1 MVSKYR
7 EQARLFINNNGVG
20 IKLILMFSGQKK
32 RKKKFNILTYIFA
45 AVCVVVRRQIK
56 NSLNCSGSSFLV
68 ARFLLFP
75 FAGECRI
82 KFDSI
87 GENVQKIEAKISPIK
102 KLIFDIFFFF
112 CCC

>member
-32 RKKKFNILTYIFA
+32 KFNILTYTFA
-45 AVCVVVRRQIK
+45 AVCVVVRRQKK

-87 GENVQKIEAKISPIK
+87 GENVQNKSKQKSAQSRN
-102 KLIFDIFFFF
+102 
-112 CCC
+112 